1 MSGPLPR
8 RRAPLPRTR
17 ARLSSTVRPAPPFW
31 SHRPCPTHTI
41 KSLSSSIENLVFCIF
56 LSTVQVTFLSQA
68 EISERNESFVCRA
81 GDGHLRRGC
90 GETLRPQG
98 FLGSQLLT
106 FLPSREGSFGGA
118 GAGLE
123 LQDSCARL

>member
-56 LSTVQVTFLSQA
+56 LYTVQV
-68 EISERNESFVCRA
+68 
-81 GDGHLRRGC
+81 
-90 GETLRPQG
+90 
-98 FLGSQLLT
+98 T